1 MQQAE
6 RVLSAGGAAAG
17 TGFANNLTRDASGR
31 LRNARGQFA
40 SDAEIAL
47 AGLDPVAERRGRE
60 AGGKLSKGIE
70 QGIVR
75 NSPLIVAAVSGALI
89 AGAPAV
95 LAASSLMFAGIGI
108 AAAAQNDE
116 VRAAW
121 SGLGDLIKTEAEGIA
136 EPITDEV
143 IRAADELG
151 AGFLRMEDDITT
163 GVAAAAPQID
173 SLVSSVIRMGENAM
187 PGMVR
192 AVERSGPAMEGLG
205 SLLESVGTGLTGMFD
220 AISAHAPAAGSA
232 FDSLGQIVGNLL
244 PTIGELLGHGVE
256 LAEIVL
262 PPVASA
268 LGVVSA
274 VASGL
279 GPILPAVAL
288 GFAAFRVAGVVAP
301 MIATFA
307 QQLAFTSLIG
317 GKAGAAAGAA
327 SRAVAG
333 LGTALPFVGV
343 ALAAYAVNS
352 ASVAEET
359 RSFADALGE
368 GGAAANAARK
378 EIEDQSYWE
387 KFQYNLANLGN
398 TQDVSTAK
406 MEDAREELERQRAA
420 MTDVERTTAE
430 LAQAENELIDETI
443 RFGENSPQAEAAQR
457 RLADAQDAA
466 AAAAEREQLALH
478 GVTEA
483 MIAQADQALA
493 SIDSGFA
500 YRNSLNGLED
510 AQGALRDAIAHR
522 NDADKDT
529 RTSAEDVARAQLA
542 VEEQVYRTALAFG
555 QQQADMSGAA
565 SDTEEYARIVQETA
579 LQELYRLR
587 DAAGPEMA
595 GAINQQIARLEASGV
610 TMQGTGVQAGALA
623 DQMRGLGIQVSEVPG
638 YKFVRIEAP
647 TDEQR
652 ARIEALGQ
660 KVVQLPDGSF
670 VVTAN
675 TADAAADVDR
685 FIAAQQQ
692 RTIYLQARVSGIAA
706 TGHAYSPA
714 GIGGGR
720 AAGGPI
726 YGPGGG
732 TDDLIPAVGP
742 GDTRYRLS
750 DGEHVLTAAE
760 VRAAGGHDAVY
771 ELRRAILA
779 GGGGQSQGGGYA
791 DGGAVGARG
800 ALVHA
805 DAINV
810 IDGTP
815 HEVAR
820 VLDLE
825 LRTRGV

>member
-17 TGFANNLTRDASGR
+17 TGFGNNLTRDASGR

-121 SGLGDLIKTEAEGIA
+121 SGLGDLIKQEAEGIA
-136 EPITDEV
+136 EPVTDEV

-151 AGFLRMEDDITT
+151 AGFLRMEGRITR
-163 GVAAAAPQID
+163 GVDAAAPQID
-173 SLVSSVIRMGENAM
+173 RLVQSLLATADNALPGLVRAAENAD
-187 PGMVR
+187 PVIG
-192 AVERSGPAMEGLG
+192 GLG
-205 SLLESVGTGLTGMFD
+205 DLLESTGGGLTGFLD
-220 AISAHAPAAGSA
+220 AISVHGPAAGTA
-232 FDSLGQIVGNLL
+232 FSELGSVVGAVL
-244 PTIGELLGHGVE
+244 PLTGELLGQGVE
-256 LAEIVL
+256 LASDVL
-262 PPVASA
+262 PPLAGA
-268 LGVVSA
+268 LGLVADVVG
-274 VASGL
+274 GL
-279 GPILPAVAL
+279 GPILPAIGA
-288 GFAAFRVAGVVAP
+288 GFLAMKVAGVAAP
-301 MIATFA
+301 MVAKLA
-307 QQLAFTSLIG
+307 QSLAFMSYG
-317 GKAGAAAGAA
+317 SGAAAGAA
-327 SRAVAG
+327 GAAAAG
-333 LGTALPFVGV
+333 LGALRRALPVA
-343 ALAAYAVNS
+343 ALAVGA
-352 ASVAEET
+352 
-359 RSFADALGE
+359 FAATTDDNDARVSEWTKTLIA
-368 GGAAANAARK
+368 GGDGADKLRRQVRQAQDDTSIPWAFQDLWDEDWGGNVVDDFRAA
-378 EIEDQSYWE
+378 
-387 KFQYNLANLGN
+387 
-398 TQDVSTAK
+398 
-406 MEDAREELERQRAA
+406 EDAQRQYAESLTPLERANY
-420 MTDVERTTAE
+420 DVEQ
-430 LAQAENELIDETI
+430 AQLRVVDAVREHGST
-443 RFGENSPQAEAAQR
+443 SPQAVAASDAYR
-457 RLADAQDAA
+457 RAQADL
-466 AAAAEREQLALH
+466 EEQEGQTALALH
-478 GVTEA
+478 GVTQA

-610 TMQGTGVQAGALA
+610 TMQSTGVQSRALA
-623 DQMRGLGIQVSEVPG
+623 DQMHGLGLSVTQIPG
-638 YKFVRIEAP
+638 QRFVQIDAP
-647 TDEQR
+647 TAEQK

-660 KVVQLPDGSF
+660 CVTQLPDGSF
-670 VVTAN
+670 VVHAN
-675 TADAAADVDR
+675 TD
-685 FIAAQQQ
+685 
-692 RTIYLQARVSGIAA
+692 QARNDVNTFIDQNDGKIVTVTLRQKIEQAGPI
-706 TGHAYSPA
+706 TGSART
-714 GIGGGR
+714 R

-732 TDDLIPAVGP
+732 TDDLIPAIGP

-750 DGEHVLTAAE
+750 NGEHVLTAAE